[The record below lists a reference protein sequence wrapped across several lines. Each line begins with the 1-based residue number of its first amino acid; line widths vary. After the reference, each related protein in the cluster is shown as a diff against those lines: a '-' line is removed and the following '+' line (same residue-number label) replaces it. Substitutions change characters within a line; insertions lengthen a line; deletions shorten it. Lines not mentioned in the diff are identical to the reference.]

1 MSFKETQLGLLPSNW
16 EIATMEEALEKII
29 DYRGKTPKKSEVG
42 IATLSAKS
50 VKNGYIDYSN
60 AYFISEEEYKRF
72 MVRGFPEKG
81 DILMTT
87 EAPLGY
93 VAKLDNDKV
102 GIAQRLLTLRGKEK
116 YLENNYLMYYLMS
129 AIGQHQLLSRASGT
143 TVTGIKQS
151 EFRKVLISIPPIA
164 EQQAIAKILSDLDEK
179 IEINNKINKKLEE
192 MAQAIFKQWFVDFEF
207 PNEDGKPYKSSGGE
221 MVESELGM
229 IPKGWKIGTFR
240 EFTDTVLGGDW
251 GKEIEQGN
259 YKKEVLCLRGAD
271 IPEIKC
277 GKIGAP
283 AKRFILEKN
292 YNNKRLNDGDL
303 VVEISGGSPTQ
314 STGRITYINEGILNR
329 YDLDFVCTN
338 FCRAITLNNKKAMEY
353 FYFYWSYLYDL
364 NVFFQYENGTTGI
377 KNFDVNTFLDKHK
390 IIIPPNYLL
399 EKYHLIISNILNTIQ
414 HNGLENSKLSNTRD
428 ILLPKLMSGE
438 IRVPID

>member
-221 MVESELGM
+221 MVESEFGM
-229 IPKGWKIGTFR
+229 IPKCWKS
-240 EFTDTVLGGDW
+240 
-251 GKEIEQGN
+251 KEL
-259 YKKEVLCLRGAD
+259 KEVIKFAKGKKPKIITDKEFDNSELYLTIDVLNRNSIQYAVNDKVVLANKKDILMVMDGASSGSLYYGLD
-271 IPEIKC
+271 GIVGSTLSKLVI
-277 GKIGAP
+277 
-283 AKRFILEKN
+283 
-292 YNNKRLNDGDL
+292 ND
-303 VVEISGGSPTQ
+303 E
-314 STGRITYINEGILNR
+314 YINEDILYYFLKLNEFNIKGHLTGSAIPHTDKEYVNRLILCIPSDKEILVRATKILSGIR
-329 YDLDFVCTN
+329 EKV
-338 FCRAITLNNKKAMEY
+338 IINNE
-353 FYFYWSYLYDL
+353 
-364 NVFFQYENGTTGI
+364 
-377 KNFDVNTFLDKHK
+377 
-390 IIIPPNYLL
+390 
-399 EKYHLIISNILNTIQ
+399 
-414 HNGLENSKLSNTRD
+414 ENSRLIKLRD
-428 ILLPKLMSGE
+428 TLLPKLMSGE

>member
-1 MSFKETQLGLLPSNW
+1 MNFKDTEIGKIPNEWEVCELKDKVEITMGQSPKSEFYNDKGEGIPFMQGRTTFGEKYHYIDTWCTQPKKYAEKNDVLMSVRAPVGDVN
-16 EIATMEEALEKII
+16 IATTDLCIG
-29 DYRGKTPKKSEVG
+29 RGLASLRMRNKNNEYLYYLLKNFTSVFTSRESGTVFGSINKAG
-42 IATLSAKS
+42 IES
-50 VKNGYIDYSN
+50 VKLP
-60 AYFISEEEYKRF
+60 
-72 MVRGFPEKG
+72 FPNECEQK
-81 DILMTT
+81 
-87 EAPLGY
+87 
-93 VAKLDNDKV
+93 
-102 GIAQRLLTLRGKEK
+102 
-116 YLENNYLMYYLMS
+116 
-129 AIGQHQLLSRASGT
+129 AIT
-143 TVTGIKQS
+143 
-151 EFRKVLISIPPIA
+151 
-164 EQQAIAKILSDLDEK
+164 KILSDLDEK
-179 IEINNKINKKLEE
+179 IETNNKINKKLEE
-192 MAQAIFKQWFVDFEF
+192 MAQAIFKQWFIDFEF

>member
-1 MSFKETQLGLLPSNW
+1 MENRWKQVKLEDILNFRRGHDLSKKNMSGDNYPVVGSNG
-16 EIATMEEALEKII
+16 II
-29 DYRGKTPKKSEVG
+29 GYHNEFIKKSPCVTIG
-42 IATLSAKS
+42 RSGNIGTPYYYNQDCWPHNTTL
-50 VKNGYIDYSN
+50 YIDDFKGN
-60 AYFISEEEYKRF
+60 D
-72 MVRGFPEKG
+72 EKY
-81 DILMTT
+81 IFYL
-87 EAPLGY
+87 LK
-93 VAKLDNDKV
+93 KLDFKRYAGGSAV
-102 GIAQRLLTLRGKEK
+102 PTLNR
-116 YLENNYLMYYLMS
+116 NH
-129 AIGQHQLLSRASGT
+129 IHPIDVF
-143 TVTGIKQS
+143 VTLD
-151 EFRKVLISIPPIA
+151 VN
-164 EQQAIAKILSDLDEK
+164 EQKAIAKILSDLDEK
-179 IEINNKINKKLEE
+179 IETNNKINKKLEE

-207 PNEDGKPYKSSGGE
+207 LNEDGKPYKSSGGE

-251 GKEIEQGN
+251 GKETEQGN

-277 GKIGAP
+277 GKIGAS

-292 YNNKRLNDGDL
+292 YNNKKLNGGDL